1 MDGFLLV
8 DKAGGMTSHDVVS
21 MARKK
26 LNTKRVG
33 HAGTLDPM
41 ATGVLVLGVGVATK
55 LLPYIT
61 DGKKT
66 YVATISLGK
75 ATHTDDKE
83 GDLIST
89 ADTSNI
95 TDDQIKTELTKFV
108 GKIKQKPSS
117 VSAIK
122 IDGKAAHQRVRD
134 GEVIDLPARDV
145 EIFELEIKAIRHL
158 ADSIEVDVTVN
169 CSAGTYIRA
178 IARDLGVD
186 LKVGGHLTAL
196 HRTLVS
202 PFDISECT
210 PIADAQLLDTALS
223 IRKIFP
229 IRKLDLAEVR
239 EIGFGRAI
247 SQSPDQGISAAI
259 DNQDRFYAL
268 LENKQQG
275 GQIVAAPILVNINS
289 ISASVKE

>member
-8 DKAGGMTSHDVVS
+8 DKAGGMTSHDVVA
-21 MARKK
+21 MARKR

-41 ATGVLVLGVGVATK
+41 ATGVLILGVGVATK

-61 DGKKT
+61 DGKKA
-66 YVATISLGK
+66 YQATISLGK

-83 GDLIST
+83 GEVIST
-89 ADTSNI
+89 ADTSAI
-95 TDDQIKTELTKFV
+95 TDDQIKSELAKFV

-122 IDGKAAHQRVRD
+122 IDGKAAHQRVRE
-134 GEVIDLPARDV
+134 GEVVDLPARDV
-145 EIFELEIKAIRHL
+145 EIFELAVTNIRH
-158 ADSIEVDVTVN
+158 APDCVEVDVNVT

-178 IARDLGVD
+178 IARDLGNA
-186 LKVGGHLTAL
+186 LKVGGHLTKL
-196 HRTLVS
+196 HRSLVS
-202 PFDISECT
+202 PFDISECA
-210 PIADAQLLDTALS
+210 PIAEAQLTDTAKS
-223 IRKIFP
+223 IGKLFP
-229 IRKLDLAEVR
+229 IRKLDLAEIK
-239 EIGFGRAI
+239 EISFGRAI
-247 SQSPDQGISAAI
+247 SQSPNQGISVAT

-275 GQIVAAPILVNINS
+275 GAIVAAPILVN
-289 ISASVKE
+289 ASVKE

>member
-8 DKAGGMTSHDVVS
+8 DKAGGMTSHDVVA
-21 MARKK
+21 MARKR
-26 LNTKRVG
+26 LNTKRIG

-61 DGKKT
+61 DGKKA
-66 YVATISLGK
+66 YQATISLGK

-83 GDLIST
+83 GEVIST
-89 ADTSNI
+89 ADTSGI
-95 TDDQIKTELTKFV
+95 TDDQIKSELAKFV

-122 IDGKAAHQRVRD
+122 IDGKAAHQRVRE
-134 GEVIDLPARDV
+134 GEVVDLPARDV
-145 EIFELEIKAIRHL
+145 EIFELAVTNIRH
-158 ADSIEVDVTVN
+158 APDCVEVDVNVT

-178 IARDLGVD
+178 IARDLGNA
-186 LKVGGHLTAL
+186 LKVGGHLTKL
-196 HRTLVS
+196 HRSLVS
-202 PFDISECT
+202 PFDISECA
-210 PIADAQLLDTALS
+210 PIAEAQLTDTAKS
-223 IRKIFP
+223 IGKLFP
-229 IRKLDLAEVR
+229 IRKLDLAEIK
-239 EIGFGRAI
+239 EISFGRAI
-247 SQSPDQGISAAI
+247 SQSPNQGISVAI

-275 GQIVAAPILVNINS
+275 GAIVAAPILVN
-289 ISASVKE
+289 ASVKE

>member
-8 DKAGGMTSHDVVS
+8 DKAGGMTSHDVVAL
-21 MARKK
+21 ARKR

-41 ATGVLVLGVGVATK
+41 ATGVLILGVGVATK

-61 DGKKT
+61 DGKKA
-66 YVATISLGK
+66 YQATISLGK

-83 GDLIST
+83 GEVIST
-89 ADTSNI
+89 ADTSGI
-95 TDDQIKTELTKFV
+95 TDDQIKSELAKFV

-122 IDGKAAHQRVRD
+122 IDGKAAHQRVRE
-134 GEVIDLPARDV
+134 GEVVDLPARDV
-145 EIFELEIKAIRHL
+145 EIFELAVTNIRH
-158 ADSIEVDVTVN
+158 APDCVEVDVNVT

-178 IARDLGVD
+178 IARDLGNA
-186 LKVGGHLTAL
+186 LKVGGHLTKL
-196 HRTLVS
+196 HRSLVS
-202 PFDISECT
+202 PFDISECA
-210 PIADAQLLDTALS
+210 PIAEAQLTDTAKS
-223 IRKIFP
+223 IGKLFP
-229 IRKLDLAEVR
+229 IRKLDLAEIK

-247 SQSPDQGISAAI
+247 SQSPNQGISAAI

-275 GQIVAAPILVNINS
+275 GAIVAAPILVN
-289 ISASVKE
+289 ASVKE

>member
-8 DKAGGMTSHDVVS
+8 NKAGGMTSHDVVA

-61 DGKKT
+61 DGKKA
-66 YVATISLGK
+66 YEATISLGK

-83 GDLIST
+83 GEVIST
-89 ADTSNI
+89 ADTSAI
-95 TDDQIKTELTKFV
+95 TDEQIKFELAKFV

-122 IDGKAAHQRVRD
+122 IDGKAAHQRVRE
-134 GEVIDLPARDV
+134 GEVVDLPARDV
-145 EIFELEIKAIRHL
+145 EIFKLEVIEIRHL
-158 ADSIEVDVTVN
+158 PDAIEVDVVVN

-178 IARDLGVD
+178 IARDLGNE

-202 PFDISECT
+202 PFDISQCL
-210 PIADAQLLDTALS
+210 PITDADLIDTAQS
-223 IRKIFP
+223 IGKIFP
-229 IRKLDLAEVR
+229 IRKLDLAEIR

-275 GQIVAAPILVNINS
+275 GAVVAAPILVNS
-289 ISASVKE
+289 SVKE

>member
-8 DKAGGMTSHDVVS
+8 NKAGGMTSHDVVA

-61 DGKKT
+61 DGKKA
-66 YVATISLGK
+66 YEATISLGK

-83 GDLIST
+83 GHVIST
-89 ADTSNI
+89 ADTSAI
-95 TDDQIKTELTKFV
+95 TDEQIKSELNKFV

-122 IDGKAAHQRVRD
+122 IDGKAAHQRVRE
-134 GEVIDLPARDV
+134 GEVVDLPARDV
-145 EIFELEIKAIRHL
+145 EIFNLEVNEIRHL
-158 ADSIEVDVTVN
+158 ADSIEVEVVVN

-178 IARDLGVD
+178 IARDLGNE

-202 PFDISECT
+202 PFDISECL
-210 PIADAQLLDTALS
+210 PIAEAELIDTAKS
-223 IRKIFP
+223 IGKIFP
-229 IRKLDLAEVR
+229 IRKLDLAEIR

-247 SQSPDQGISAAI
+247 SQSTDQGISAAI

-275 GQIVAAPILVNINS
+275 GAVVAAPILVNV
-289 ISASVKE
+289 SVKE

>member
-8 DKAGGMTSHDVVS
+8 DKAGGMTSHDVVA

-61 DGKKT
+61 DGKKA
-66 YVATISLGK
+66 YEASISLGK

-83 GDLIST
+83 GEVIST
-89 ADTSNI
+89 ANTSAI
-95 TDDQIKTELTKFV
+95 TDQQIKSELAKFV

-122 IDGKAAHQRVRD
+122 IDGKAAHQRVRE
-134 GEVIDLPARDV
+134 GEVVDLPARDV
-145 EIFELEIKAIRHL
+145 EIFQLEVNEIRHL
-158 ADSIEVDVTVN
+158 LDAIEVDVEVN

-178 IARDLGVD
+178 IARDLGNE
-186 LKVGGHLTAL
+186 LKVGGHLIAL

-202 PFDISECT
+202 PFDISECA
-210 PIADAQLLDTALS
+210 PIADAQLIDTTKS
-223 IRKIFP
+223 IGKIFP
-229 IRKLDLAEVR
+229 IRKLELAEIR

-247 SQSPDQGISAAI
+247 PQSPDQGITAAI
-259 DNQDRFYAL
+259 DNQDRFFAL

-275 GQIVAAPILVNINS
+275 GAVVAAPILVN
-289 ISASVKE
+289 SASIN

>member
-8 DKAGGMTSHDVVS
+8 DKAGGMTSHDVVA

-61 DGKKT
+61 DGKKA
-66 YVATISLGK
+66 YEATISLGK

-83 GDLIST
+83 GEVIST
-89 ADTSNI
+89 ADTSAI
-95 TDDQIKTELTKFV
+95 TDEQIKSELAKFV

-122 IDGKAAHQRVRD
+122 IDGKSAHKRVRE
-134 GEVIDLPARDV
+134 GEVVDLPARDV
-145 EIFELEIKAIRHL
+145 EIFKLEVNEIRHL
-158 ADSIEVDVTVN
+158 PDAIEIDVAVE

-178 IARDLGVD
+178 IARDLGNE

-202 PFDISECT
+202 PFDISECA
-210 PIADAQLLDTALS
+210 PIADAQLIDTAQS
-223 IRKIFP
+223 IGKIFP
-229 IRKLDLAEVR
+229 IRKLDLAEIR
-239 EIGFGRAI
+239 EISFGRAI

-275 GQIVAAPILVNINS
+275 GAVVAAPILVN
-289 ISASVKE
+289 ASVKE